1 MTRVARPLAWVWLLA
16 VIGAGAFL
24 ILRLPEASIESS
36 IFALLPEGEEE
47 PVAREAGA
55 ALRAELEGRFL
66 VLLAHEDAARA
77 GAAAE
82 AYAARLK
89 AAPGMQSVTAALPD
103 DGLDRL
109 KAFYGRHR
117 FALLTPEDRKLLKER
132 PDELHEAALRTLY
145 LPPGLGGTLGF
156 QDDPFGTWGRW
167 LASRGEAG
175 AGFTLRDGHLTVDL
189 DGKTAVAVLG
199 TLGPRGRGMEAQRAL
214 AAEFAA
220 AAEAARGAG
229 GDSLRVLR
237 SGFVFHELEAA
248 KQAHR
253 EMTTIG
259 TVSAVLLLLMML
271 AVFRGPRPALLAILS
286 VAVGALAGTAA
297 LLLAH
302 GGKVHLIAMVFGS
315 TLLGV
320 AEDYGMLFIA
330 GLYGPPPWDG
340 ERRRREILR
349 SILLGLCTSVL
360 GYLAL
365 FFVPIPGLWQVGI
378 FSITGLV
385 AAWITVVLWFP
396 FLSRGLK
403 AAGPGAQAAA
413 VAMADRWPSLRR
425 NAWARWSVAAL
436 LLLSLAGLWRLR
448 VDDDVRLL
456 YARDPVLHAEQEAVG
471 AALGLPSSGRYF
483 LVRGRSEQEALEREE
498 RLLDALAAADPAGG
512 RRAAGVTS
520 WVPSR
525 ARQSADAALLGE
537 AVSGPAGV
545 GRRLEA
551 ELEMPGLSGELRGR
565 LVSQGQ
571 PLDIHAWLASPL
583 STPFRHLWRGGA
595 EERGDSAATVVPLPG
610 SVSLEEARIAQAVL
624 SVEGV
629 TLVDQVQQVSG
640 TLGLLRRHVM
650 GVLAIGAAIVA
661 LAIGF
666 LFRRRSFAALAPAAL
681 GVAAGLGGLGWS
693 GQALNL
699 FGLLA
704 LALIMGMGVH
714 YGIFMHES
722 AERRRPAALVAVNLG
737 AATNLIAFGM
747 LVFSTTPALMAFG
760 LVLAAGLGTAWL
772 TAPVFAG
779 PVAGPG
785 AHSDFPGDVPKA
797 EKGGGHAA

>member
-1 MTRVARPLAWVWLLA
+1 MTRAALYLAWIWLAA

-24 ILRLPEASIESS
+24 VVRLPEASIESS
-36 IFALLPEGEEE
+36 IFALLPEGKEE

-66 VLLAHEDAARA
+66 VLLVHPDAARA
-77 GAAAE
+77 EAAAE
-82 AYAARLK
+82 AYATRLK
-89 AAPGMQSVTAALPD
+89 AAAGMKSITAALPD

-109 KAFYGRHR
+109 KAFYAPHR
-117 FALLTPEDRKLLKER
+117 FSLLTPEDRKMLRER
-132 PDELHEAALRTLY
+132 PEELYESALRTLY
-145 LPPGLGGTLGF
+145 LPPGMGGTLGF

-167 LASRGEAG
+167 LSSRGETG
-175 AGFTLRDGHLTVDL
+175 AGFTLRNGYLAAEV
-189 DGKTAVAVLG
+189 DGKPAVAVVG
-199 TLGPRGRGMEAQRAL
+199 ALGPRGRGMEAQRAL

-220 AAEAARGAG
+220 ATEAARRAGG

-259 TVSAVLLLLMML
+259 TVSAALLLLMML
-271 AVFRGPRPALLAILS
+271 AVFRGPRPALMAILS

-340 ERRRREILR
+340 GKRRREILR

-378 FSITGLV
+378 FSITGLL

-413 VAMADRWPSLRR
+413 VAMAGRWPDLRR
-425 NAWARWSVAAL
+425 NAWARWAVGAL
-436 LLLSLAGLWRLR
+436 LLFSLAGLWRLR

-456 YARDPVLHAEQEAVG
+456 YARDPVLHAEQEEVG

-483 LVRGRSEQEALEREE
+483 LVRGRSVQEALEREE
-498 RLLDALAAADPAGG
+498 RLLDALAAADSTGTT
-512 RRAAGVTS
+512 RATGVTS
-520 WVPSR
+520 WVPSV
-525 ARQSADAALLGE
+525 ARQLSDRRLIGDAL
-537 AVSGPAGV
+537 AGHA
-545 GRRLEA
+545 GIGKRLEA
-551 ELEMPGLSGELRGR
+551 ELEMPGLAGDLRSR
-565 LVSQGQ
+565 VLAEGQ
-571 PLDIHAWLASPL
+571 PLEVRAWLASPVSL
-583 STPFRHLWRGGA
+583 PFRHLWRGSTDPREAAG
-595 EERGDSAATVVPLPG
+595 AATIVPLPG
-610 SVSLEEARIAQAVL
+610 SLSPDDARIAQAAI

-640 TLGLLRRHVM
+640 TLALLRRHVM

-661 LAIGF
+661 VAIGF
-666 LFRRRSFAALAPAAL
+666 LFRRRAFAALAPAAL
-681 GVAAGLGGLGWS
+681 GVLAGLGGLGWS

-722 AERRRPAALVAVNLG
+722 AERKRPAALVAVNLG

-760 LVLAAGLGTAWL
+760 MVLAAGLGTAWL

-779 PVAGPG
+779 MGASPG
-785 AHSDFPGDVPKA
+785 IPSDD
-797 EKGGGHAA
+797 KGGGADARPQA